1 MDFIKSLS
9 PRDRQEF
16 TKICM
21 EGSISSIV
29 KMYDFISRRQV
40 KGREIEIA
48 TELIAHYKKVKGL
61 STNVESKTR
70 QELNQFTINR
80 TAYNPHNNLPYIPG
94 SSIKGAPED
103 GVLEYAGKG
112 LECCRLLGKY
122 LQRNESATEQDK
134 YHL

>member
-1 MDFIKSLS
+1 MEKPLKIRLHIVSPIHIGCDDVYEPTSFVIDEKKNKLIEFDPMDFIKSLS

-61 STNVESKTR
+61 STNV
-70 QELNQFTINR
+70 
-80 TAYNPHNNLPYIPG
+80 
-94 SSIKGAPED
+94 
-103 GVLEYAGKG
+103 
-112 LECCRLLGKY
+112 
-122 LQRNESATEQDK
+122 
-134 YHL
+134 